1 MSTDPAVVSS
11 PPPSANPA
19 PEPAPDARDRLH
31 AIASVLLK
39 HRDPHLL
46 RQYLLLRAALR

>member
-1 MSTDPAVVSS
+1 MSPDSSVVSS

-19 PEPAPDARDRLH
+19 PEPATDARDRLH
-31 AIASVLLK
+31 ALTSALQK